1 MQLKIYVQIVEMF
14 NEKYYISYIIY
25 HRVNITNFNYNYVIR
40 KKHGLKIKLSSNFL
54 FSKHISQI

>member
-1 MQLKIYVQIVEMF
+1 MQLKMYVQIVEVF
-14 NEKYYISYIIY
+14 NENTYIIY

-40 KKHGLKIKLSSNFL
+40 KKYGLKIKLSSNFL